1 MSICRVVAVMRNNAR
16 VCVCSNDICPP
27 QTCEIC
33 SDPHIGR
40 HFSARVSFL
49 LFRSQN
55 KKRVCPR
62 RPRGCTFWGCDLRLS
77 EYSILCYLIKC
88 VWEQLAVFCS
98 HDSLPLSKKH
108 TQKTQI
114 CSTFLSDF
122 SFYSFSWRRS
132 GDEKCESCKS
142 VTEMDHF
149 KVAGVTFIPHICRIN
164 TFWNDWWVFC
174 FCCFVSPSVRSP
186 PLSWLMQIYI
196 YSAGPCRGKL
206 TGRLH

>member
-1 MSICRVVAVMRNNAR
+1 MTFVLLKPVKSAVTPTSGDIFQHVSLSYCFVPRIRNVYVRGGLGAVHFGVVTS
-16 VCVCSNDICPP
+16 VCQNIPSCVIWLSVSEN
-27 QTCEIC
+27 
-33 SDPHIGR
+33 SSL
-40 HFSARVSFL
+40 FSVLMTRFPSE
-49 LFRSQN
+49 
-55 KKRVCPR
+55 KK
-62 RPRGCTFWGCDLRLS
+62 
-77 EYSILCYLIKC
+77 
-88 VWEQLAVFCS
+88 Q
-98 HDSLPLSKKH
+98 KK
-108 TQKTQI
+108 TKTQI
-114 CSTFLSDF
+114 CSTSLSDF

>member
-1 MSICRVVAVMRNNAR
+1 MFDRRNTVSTPSWEFVFSSTGCFSDSSDRVSICRVVAVMRNNAR

-27 QTCEIC
+27 QTSEIC

-98 HDSLPLSKKH
+98 HDSLPLRKK
-108 TQKTQI
+108 QKKQKCRSAALPCPI
-114 CSTFLSDF
+114 FLF
-122 SFYSFSWRRS
+122 TVFPE
-132 GDEKCESCKS
+132 GEAGMKNVKA
-142 VTEMDHF
+142 V
-149 KVAGVTFIPHICRIN
+149 KVLQKWII
-164 TFWNDWWVFC
+164 
-174 FCCFVSPSVRSP
+174 
-186 PLSWLMQIYI
+186 L
-196 YSAGPCRGKL
+196 K
-206 TGRLH
+206 

>member
-1 MSICRVVAVMRNNAR
+1 MSAAASGLYILGLWPQSVRIFHPVLFDQVCLRTAR
-16 VCVCSNDICPP
+16 CFLFSWLASP
-27 QTCEIC
+27 Q
-33 SDPHIGR
+33 
-40 HFSARVSFL
+40 
-49 LFRSQN
+49 
-55 KKRVCPR
+55 KK
-62 RPRGCTFWGCDLRLS
+62 T
-77 EYSILCYLIKC
+77 
-88 VWEQLAVFCS
+88 
-98 HDSLPLSKKH
+98 KK
-108 TQKTQI
+108 TKTQI
-114 CSTFLSDF
+114 CSTSLSDF
-122 SFYSFSWRRS
+122 SFYSFSWRRN